1 MIYMK
6 LLLVI
11 KKEKD
16 VLEKQVN
23 KSNNKNI
30 LNNFIKAIFIL
41 FVGNFSYAQ
50 EDKIPFDQGKKYVL
64 ADVDVTGKITFN
76 KQTVITFA
84 GLEKGQNIVVPG
96 EDLRN
101 AIKKLGNLGLFSD
114 IDFYATKI
122 VGDSIYLQLDI
133 NELPKLNDVKLIG
146 VKKSKVEDL
155 IKENSLTKGK
165 IVNEN
170 LLTTTKNYLE
180 NKYKKEGYFK
190 TKVNINTVADTI
202 TPNLVN
208 MVVYIDKGEKVKIS
222 QITFE
227 GNEVYEDKKLRSFM
241 KNTKQINRI
250 RILKASKYVKDK
262 YKEDLVSIVDRYK
275 ERGYRDARVVGDSVY
290 LKNDKIAINIKVE
303 EGRKYYFGNIKFL
316 GNTAYPDN
324 FLSRV
329 VGINKGDTYN
339 GILFDKRISDKKKPD
354 GDDLVNLYQN
364 NGYLFSNINAVEVKT
379 ANDSIDFEVRI
390 TEGPLAY
397 FNKVSVSGNDKT
409 NDQVIYRELK
419 TRPGEKWNKEEVI
432 RTVRELGQLGFFDP
446 EAITPDVKNPDPVA
460 GTVDLEWKV
469 IEKGSSQIELQGGYG
484 GGGFIGTLGLSFN
497 NFSAKNIFK
506 KDAYRPLPMGD
517 GQKVSLRARLV
528 LSFKRIVFP
537 FQSLGLEVKNQ

>member
-1 MIYMK
+1 M
-6 LLLVI
+6 
-11 KKEKD
+11 
-16 VLEKQVN
+16 N

-190 TKVNINTVADTI
+190 TKVTINTVTDTI

-262 YKEDLVSIVDRYK
+262 YKEDLVTIVDKYK

-290 LKNDKIAINIKVE
+290 
-303 EGRKYYFGNIKFL
+303 
-316 GNTAYPDN
+316 
-324 FLSRV
+324 
-329 VGINKGDTYN
+329 
-339 GILFDKRISDKKKPD
+339 
-354 GDDLVNLYQN
+354 
-364 NGYLFSNINAVEVKT
+364 
-379 ANDSIDFEVRI
+379 
-390 TEGPLAY
+390 
-397 FNKVSVSGNDKT
+397 
-409 NDQVIYRELK
+409 
-419 TRPGEKWNKEEVI
+419 
-432 RTVRELGQLGFFDP
+432 
-446 EAITPDVKNPDPVA
+446 
-460 GTVDLEWKV
+460 
-469 IEKGSSQIELQGGYG
+469 
-484 GGGFIGTLGLSFN
+484 
-497 NFSAKNIFK
+497 
-506 KDAYRPLPMGD
+506 
-517 GQKVSLRARLV
+517 
-528 LSFKRIVFP
+528 
-537 FQSLGLEVKNQ
+537 